1 MPRLRLLAHVGVL
14 ILSGSLV
21 ATGCGGGSGSGDSG
35 VAAGRFAEVGE
46 DSLTTNNAVP
56 APTGEIVLSL
66 TGALSRPNVGSNV
79 QFDMAT
85 LERLGLREGVV
96 FEPWDKIDMRFTGVD
111 LQRLLESAGASAN
124 AKTIHITALDDY
136 QVDVSMAEIRSGT
149 IILAT
154 RQDGAPIPLDKGGPT
169 RIVFGA
175 GTTSGENPD
184 QWIWSLAQIEIRE

>member
-1 MPRLRLLAHVGVL
+1 MPRSRLLVQVIAL

-21 ATGCGGGSGSGDSG
+21 ATACGGGSDDSG

-46 DSLTTNNAVP
+46 DSLTTKDAVP
-56 APTGEIVLSL
+56 APSGEVVLTV

-96 FEPWDKIDMRFTGVD
+96 FEPWEKIDMRFTGVD
-111 LQRLLESAGASAN
+111 LQRLLDSVGASAN
-124 AKTIHITALDDY
+124 AATIHITALDDY
-136 QVDVSMAEIRSGT
+136 QVDLSMAEVRSGT

-154 RQDGAPIPLDKGGPT
+154 RQDGALIPVDNGGPT
-169 RIVFGA
+169 RIVFGT
-175 GTTSGENPD
+175 GTKSGENPD
-184 QWIWSLAQIEIRE
+184 QWVWSVAQIDIRE